1 MNRIRRA
8 VVCALMALG
17 LLATSAG
24 PALAHATL
32 LGSTPALNGRGI
44 SEDSSAVTLRFS
56 EAVQV
61 LNKSDVSVVNGR
73 GQRVDLGSP
82 HLLKTDARQV
92 VVPVHH
98 PLVPDSYTVRYR
110 VVSADSH
117 SAASAYVFA
126 VGKAPLGPA
135 IEDGTAGLKD
145 SSPAS
150 VAARAAELV
159 ALMLLVGL
167 IGFRLLVW
175 RPAVA
180 TATER
185 GLPAAE
191 RDDALRHGQ
200 RLFWRA
206 FWALAVLAGLAET
219 AVLAAKSAVVFHTSL
234 AAALQD
240 PASAYHLVGVSR
252 FGDFLGWRGGAL
264 FALVAVA
271 FFAWNAESAE
281 GPSTGRRDLLGAMG
295 LLGVAALALLAGQGH
310 ASQAPLAPLSVAT
323 DAVHLGGAAVW
334 IGGLPCLVA
343 ILLRAPR
350 VLPEGGRTLASAA
363 LSRFSKVALWS
374 VVIISVTGLARLAG
388 ELSSPVQLVS
398 TGYGRDLLLKSS
410 LLLPILILA
419 QRNRRLVAAFG
430 NGLTPTTARL
440 RAVARTVQTE
450 LAIAMGIIAVAAILV
465 AQIPGRA

>member
-1 MNRIRRA
+1 MTRLRRA
-8 VVCALMALG
+8 LVCALMALG
-17 LLATSAG
+17 LLAASAG
-24 PALAHATL
+24 PALAHANL
-32 LGSTPALNGRGI
+32 LGSTPALNGRGV
-44 SEDSSAVTLRFS
+44 SEDAAAVTLRFS
-56 EAVQV
+56 EGVQV
-61 LNKSDVSVVNGR
+61 LNKSDISVVNGR

-82 HLLKTDARQV
+82 HLLKGDARQI

-126 VGKAPLGPA
+126 VGKARLGAP
-135 IEDGTAGLKD
+135 IQDGTAGLKD
-145 SSPAS
+145 TSPTA
-150 VAARAAELV
+150 VAARAAELI

-175 RPAVA
+175 SPAVA
-180 TATER
+180 TAAGR

-200 RLFWRA
+200 RLFWRS
-206 FWALAVLAGLAET
+206 FWALAVLAGVAET

-234 AAALQD
+234 VGALRD
-240 PASAYHLVGVSR
+240 PASAFHLVGVSR

-271 FFAWNAESAE
+271 FFAWNAESASDR
-281 GPSTGRRDLLGAMG
+281 PTGRRDLLGLMG
-295 LLGVAALALLAGQGH
+295 LFGVIALALLAGQGH

-350 VLPEGGRTLASAA
+350 LLPEGGRALASTA

-374 VVIISVTGLARLAG
+374 IVVISVTGLARLAG
-388 ELSSPVQLVS
+388 ELSSPVQLFS
-398 TGYGRDLLLKSS
+398 TGYGRDLLLKAS
-410 LLLPILILA
+410 LLLPILVLA
-419 QRNRRLVAAFG
+419 RRNRRLVAALA

-450 LAIAMGIIAVAAILV
+450 LAIAMGIVAVAALLV